1 MDKSLYLEK
10 NISQQPAIDLLRSMG
25 YAYISPEDCEAQRGS
40 RYHVLLKDILR
51 GQLRRLNRYA
61 FAGAE
66 NEFSAANIERAME
79 DLDEPLTDG
88 LIRSSEK
95 IYDALLLGKSYPETV
110 GEGKTLSFNLKYIDW
125 EHPENNLFHVTEEF
139 AVDSRDKIHNARP
152 DIVLFI
158 NGIPFAVI
166 ECKTPQISVEQAV
179 EQNIRNQQKEY
190 IPQLYKFA
198 QIVMATNKNAVKYIR
213 SAQRKFREMA
223 QYAPQPKQYVSGETF
238 YLQGRGVRLKV
249 ERNVRDTIS
258 SDGIYL
264 HLCVKDTEDFAKKQ
278 KMVTRYLDE
287 QCRTVFSEIILEIYP
302 VFQKYGVP
310 MPTLRIRD
318 METRWGS
325 CLAKKRAITLN
336 KRLLEAPRNCIEYVV
351 MHEFCHFIHPNH
363 SKHFY
368 SFLAMLMPD
377 WKERKTVL
385 DRSAT
390 FWL

>member
-1 MDKSLYLEK
+1 MVQERTVLY
-10 NISQQPAIDLLRSMG
+10 
-25 YAYISPEDCEAQRGS
+25 
-40 RYHVLLKDILR
+40 
-51 GQLRRLNRYA
+51 
-61 FAGAE
+61 
-66 NEFSAANIERAME
+66 
-79 DLDEPLTDG
+79 
-88 LIRSSEK
+88 
-95 IYDALLLGKSYPETV
+95 
-110 GEGKTLSFNLKYIDW
+110 
-125 EHPENNLFHVTEEF
+125 ENNEIRYLLEQKPVKNLNLRVHKDCKVYVSANSDVPTEK
-139 AVDSRDKIHNARP
+139 VDDFVVSKGA
-152 DIVLFI
+152 
-158 NGIPFAVI
+158 
-166 ECKTPQISVEQAV
+166 
-179 EQNIRNQQKEY
+179 
-190 IPQLYKFA
+190 
-198 QIVMATNKNAVKYIR
+198 YIR

-238 YLQGRGVRLKV
+238 YLLGRGVRLKV
-249 ERNVRDTIS
+249 EKNVRDSIS

-264 HLCVKDTEDFAKKQ
+264 HLRVKDTEDFG
-278 KMVTRYLDE
+278 
-287 QCRTVFSEIILEIYP
+287 EIISEIYP

-325 CLAKKRAITLN
+325 CLAKKGVITLN